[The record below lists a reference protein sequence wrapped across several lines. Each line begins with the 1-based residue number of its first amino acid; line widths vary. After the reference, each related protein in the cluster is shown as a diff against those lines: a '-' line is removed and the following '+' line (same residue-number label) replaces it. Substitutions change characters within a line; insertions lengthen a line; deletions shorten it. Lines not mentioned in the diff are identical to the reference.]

1 MPRENDLEGAQ
12 DQGGKHGGQKG
23 MPKPEPRHTTRRSQG
38 AAMHPIKVSCAMSAD
53 RSSRGTRS
61 GRSKSAEQI
70 PSNGESSDRAFSLA
84 SRHYAAHSFAAQT
97 KTAPNRKLPG
107 WDASGR
113 LAWLVGRVVPW
124 HNFNLVGFA
133 C

>member
-1 MPRENDLEGAQ
+1 
-12 DQGGKHGGQKG
+12 
-23 MPKPEPRHTTRRSQG
+23 
-38 AAMHPIKVSCAMSAD
+38 MHPIKVSCAMSAD

-61 GRSKSAEQI
+61 GLGKSAEQI